1 MELWNKIKQKTA
13 YRVQIDTPILIEN
26 CVKAIQSMPKINKAR
41 LISQTADINIEKSG
55 VSHTE
60 REMRSLDIG
69 YAYGKT
75 YCKNS
80 PTLDEERLHESILE
94 ALNRV
99 IRDKDAFM
107 DTFRENVMTI
117 LQTDLEYREESNDDM
132 KELQKQ
138 IRELIQNNKITDEQ
152 EEYEMISRRIDEI
165 RRERIERIKKRGTEE
180 SQKLKMEKI
189 YGFLERK
196 HELKEYDDNL
206 VRSLIKTI
214 CVINEQKME
223 IHFKSG
229 TVMTQRIIEKE
240 Y

>member
-1 MELWNKIKQKTA
+1 MAREERIRRNSLRKLAAGNREKEGKSKHSGKYALTEILVCGECGRP
-13 YRVQIDTPILIEN
+13 YRRQIWAKYGDK
-26 CVKAIQSMPKINKAR
+26 KAVWRCSNR
-41 LISQTADINIEKSG
+41 LT
-55 VSHTE
+55 
-60 REMRSLDIG
+60 
-69 YAYGKT
+69 YGKT

-94 ALNRV
+94 ALNRI

-107 DTFRENVMTI
+107 DTFRENVMTV
-117 LQTDLEYREESNDDM
+117 LQTDLEYREECNDDM

-138 IRELIQNNKITDEQ
+138 IKELIQNNKITDEQ

-196 HELKEYDDNL
+196 HELREYDDNL
-206 VRSLIKTI
+206 IRGLIKTI
-214 CVINEQKME
+214 RVINEQKME
-223 IHFKSG
+223 IHFKSE
-229 TVMTQRIIEKE
+229 TVMMQRIIEKE

>member
-1 MELWNKIKQKTA
+1 MT
-13 YRVQIDTPILIEN
+13 
-26 CVKAIQSMPKINKAR
+26 
-41 LISQTADINIEKSG
+41 
-55 VSHTE
+55 
-60 REMRSLDIG
+60 
-69 YAYGKT
+69 YGKT

-94 ALNRV
+94 ALNRI

-107 DTFRENVMTI
+107 DTFRENVMTV
-117 LQTDLEYREESNDDM
+117 LQTDLEYREECNDDM

-138 IRELIQNNKITDEQ
+138 IRELIQNNNITDEQ
-152 EEYEMISRRIDEI
+152 EEYEIISRKIDEI
-165 RRERIERIKKRGTEE
+165 RRERIERIKNRGDEE
-180 SQKLKMEKI
+180 SQKLKMEKV
-189 YGFLERK
+189 YSFLERK
-196 HELKEYDDNL
+196 HELSEYDDSL

-214 CVINEQKME
+214 HVINEQKME